1 MTQRLRRILIMI
13 VMALLTVTLMAAS
26 LLCSVTYARYA
37 GGKFNEEKS
46 IYDQI
51 IEFVG
56 ANQYEVYSPEELVEA
71 IENGYSYIKIG
82 KGAEE
87 PFVITTGVTD
97 VTANLVIDL
106 NGTTIVRNSRNPVL
120 DVQRNVSAVLVY
132 DSTVENDPNAQPGS
146 FYNPVG
152 SALQVSGGTLTVA
165 AGRYDSGP
173 KDGIAVDFTEGNA
186 TSFKLFKR
194 NGSRADD
201 KGYTAVTGDSAQGQV
216 TMPALTADVYIPQ
229 NVSSGYNF
237 IEDDTYLI
245 YSEEQNCYESGDSL
259 IVNAVKDENGSF
271 VGDALAVPCN
281 AASCDFYYYYPIG
294 TAGTATDPQT
304 YAVVYGYNDVKRLAE
319 DSHDTTDATETSAGT
334 DLSENGL
341 VWPYAAVRSIR
352 STETVQ
358 EGEGR
363 TTGGEGF
370 MRGGAFSTYFGTEN
384 TYGIYAEGGTLS
396 VADGVSFT
404 AVGEGVCIRSQ
415 TSSTTTDS
423 NAAAS
428 LEISGG
434 TFSSELGDTIQM
446 EGGSVTITGGTF
458 EKNASSASSESTD
471 NGSAIDIQGG
481 SLKVNEK
488 DTTAAATKSVIFTV
502 TGDHVNGIKMDKGT
516 ETGTETQTA
525 DVIKNVTFDF
535 NQSDGGTYVA
545 AIQVAG
551 GTLEVSGSIFN
562 FNRKAS
568 SNTAFSHNNG
578 IYVRSSGEEDAAQ
591 SGTVTA
597 ANCTFNFGNDSNS
610 SVTASAGIA
619 SVGGEVTAKNC
630 TFKLPG
636 YSNYGIY
643 ATGGE
648 TTVTGGSITMTGRDT
663 TQIGSGENAARGND
677 NFGIN
682 ISGGEVTVSGCE
694 ISVSGTY
701 SSGVLATNGTVNLS
715 GTNLDST
722 TITITNSQT
731 TETENYQTISTLT
744 SSAVSSEGGT
754 INLTGTVEIKSDSL
768 GITARGTVNVE
779 GGTTTVD
786 TSNATGVYVNN
797 GTLNVKAGAT
807 LDVTSTIAQGC
818 TWVQPPEGQTE
829 IPPSIYNGVYVNG
842 GSLTSSGTLNV
853 DFTGVQSDDV
863 GDGDNINL
871 DYDLSWIDNSLVRV
885 SDDVYR
891 YFQVKS
897 YAVRV
902 DDSDNVTIA
911 AGEITNDVGGGVLV
925 TGGTVVLGADT
936 TKTGP
941 AVNATAG
948 EGIVEE
954 GDTLYY
960 DDYRIE
966 GNTTGNWAYSPP
978 IYGGD
983 AVKIVGGTLTI
994 HGGEYKA
1001 NYGNGILVSSSSS
1014 SSGSATVNGG
1024 TFTGT
1029 DNRRYGTGLYTG
1041 AGSNYGLKVLGGSA
1055 TVKGGSFT
1063 ANGGGVFIMGEN
1075 ASTPQ
1080 TQIISANINVSGA
1093 TGVSVWNYANVAFG
1107 GTESTGLTV
1116 TAESTGLAVETTT
1129 ANLGNSAK
1137 QKITINSG
1145 TFQSTGTVDNKNGI
1159 WYGNAGATLTIN
1171 GGEFKGSGSG
1181 GLGLKIDANPGT
1193 SIQISSGTFIG
1204 GADNDDDNTQ
1214 YGGGGAISGG
1224 SIGGVSTYDI
1234 IKDNSCCYDKD
1245 NNAIYG
1251 NVQTGGSF
1259 WNPTYELLHVGGS
1272 SPYADVNLNATVYDS
1287 DGNSRGNF
1295 NALGTIVVQSPPQTN

>member
-106 NGTTIVRNSRNPVL
+106 NGTTIVRNSHNPVL

-578 IYVRSSGEEDAAQ
+578 IYVRGSGEEDAAQ

-768 GITARGTVNVE
+768 GITARGTINVGDETTQAAANVTVNTE
-779 GGTTTVD
+779 
-786 TSNATGVYVNN
+786 NATGVYVNN
-797 GTLNVKAGAT
+797 GTLNVNAGAT
-807 LDVTSTIAQGC
+807 LGVTSTVRSN
-818 TWVQPPEGQTE
+818 TKWVQPPEGQTE

-842 GSLTSSGTLNV
+842 GSLNSTGTLNV
-853 DFTGVQSDDV
+853 TFTGVENESHKS
-863 GDGDNINL
+863 
-871 DYDLSWIDNSLVRV
+871 YDALKIR
-885 SDDVYR
+885 
-891 YFQVKS
+891 S

-902 DDSDNVTIA
+902 EAAATGDDTEVKITAGTIINQVQYDEQGKEI
-911 AGEITNDVGGGVLV
+911 AGGGGGVYVGGGKVTLGISGEGGPTIGTTGV
-925 TGGTVVLGADT
+925 SFGDENTSAGGGNWKYYENKTGGH
-936 TKTGP
+936 
-941 AVNATAG
+941 AVEVDAG
-948 EGIVEE
+948 ELLVYNG
-954 GDTLYY
+954 LY
-960 DDYRIE
+960 
-966 GNTTGNWAYSPP
+966 TA
-978 IYGGD
+978 
-983 AVKIVGGTLTI
+983 KL
-994 HGGEYKA
+994 
-1001 NYGNGILVSSSSS
+1001 GNGILVRGGNAWVLNGTFQGNDTETYRAKYGVGNLPAGPAAYYALKLLGGSVTTFGGTFGTDDTHTAEGSSAFVTGVDDQQAKANIYGGTFKVDGQAGFSVYQNVALTFTPKETVTVGEGQNLT
-1014 SSGSATVNGG
+1014 GSDVTVSAATTAIAIENTTNKNVSVTINGG
-1024 TFTGT
+1024 TFQSML
-1029 DNRRYGTGLYTG
+1029 DD
-1041 AGSNYGLKVLGGSA
+1041 
-1055 TVKGGSFT
+1055 
-1063 ANGGGVFIMGEN
+1063 
-1075 ASTPQ
+1075 
-1080 TQIISANINVSGA
+1080 SG
-1093 TGVSVWNYANVAFG
+1093 
-1107 GTESTGLTV
+1107 
-1116 TAESTGLAVETTT
+1116 
-1129 ANLGNSAK
+1129 
-1137 QKITINSG
+1137 QR
-1145 TFQSTGTVDNKNGI
+1145 DGI
-1159 WYGNAGATLTIN
+1159 WDSNPYAKLTIN
-1171 GGEFKGSGSG
+1171 EGEKQKTTISALAKHGINLVYAPAIENRVTITGGTFDAGWNGYPISGDFDQVVPQGYGITSGSNNWGQSCTIGAG
-1181 GLGLKIDANPGT
+1181 G
-1193 SIQISSGTFIG
+1193 
-1204 GADNDDDNTQ
+1204 
-1214 YGGGGAISGG
+1214 
-1224 SIGGVSTYDI
+1224 
-1234 IKDNSCCYDKD
+1234 
-1245 NNAIYG
+1245 
-1251 NVQTGGSF
+1251 
-1259 WNPTYELLHVGGS
+1259 W
-1272 SPYADVNLNATVYDS
+1272 
-1287 DGNSRGNF
+1287 R
-1295 NALGTIVVQSPPQTN
+1295 